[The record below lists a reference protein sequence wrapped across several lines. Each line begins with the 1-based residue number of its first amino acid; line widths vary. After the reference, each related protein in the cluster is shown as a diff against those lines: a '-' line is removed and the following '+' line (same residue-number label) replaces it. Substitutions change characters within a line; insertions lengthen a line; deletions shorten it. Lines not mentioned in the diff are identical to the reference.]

1 MIRAAPA
8 SDTCSLRYGWK
19 RFALKLPPAFERSC
33 DLFLASTRRRV
44 IYGVN
49 KELVMRRRLV
59 DGIGACGPHM
69 NRMTTRARFLVA
81 VAVGTCLGIPI
92 RAWSTPDP
100 NLCSGQGTTRS
111 QYADL
116 QLTSMSVDGVAQPV
130 PSDDAGTAGSI
141 GSPDETGATN
151 AILPGLVPDAGIR
164 VVHVRRGS
172 L

>member
-1 MIRAAPA
+1 MKT
-8 SDTCSLRYGWK
+8 SS
-19 RFALKLPPAFERSC
+19 
-33 DLFLASTRRRV
+33 
-44 IYGVN
+44 
-49 KELVMRRRLV
+49 RL
-59 DGIGACGPHM
+59 
-69 NRMTTRARFLVA
+69 LVA
-81 VAVGTCLGIPI
+81 VAVGTCLGIPV

-116 QLTSMSVDGVAQPV
+116 QLTSISMDSVAQPV

-141 GSPDETGATN
+141 GSPDETGNTDAR
-151 AILPGLVPDAGIR
+151 LPGLVPDAGIR